1 MAKKINATAEPLVFV
16 NGETGE
22 EITIEFNRAI
32 VLRMEREGYSGEV
45 LADEVRKAPISTLV
59 DLFYY
64 GMLMHQ
70 PDTTKEQATD
80 FFFDNIGANTD
91 VMERITQ
98 LFEKPYTDMMTAQ
111 RKNSLW
117 TVK

>member
-1 MAKKINATAEPLVFV
+1 MATKKAKTVEPLVFV

-22 EITIEFNRAI
+22 EITIEFNRMI
-32 VLRMEREGYSGEV
+32 ILRMEKEGYSGERI
-45 LADEVRKAPISTLV
+45 ASEIGSAPLSTV
-59 DLFYY
+59 ADLFYY

-70 PDTTKEQATD
+70 PDTTKEEAYD
-80 FFFDNIGANTD
+80 FFFDNIGVDEDIFNRLSELLA
-91 VMERITQ
+91 
-98 LFEKPYTDMMTAQ
+98 KPYDDMLAAQ

>member
-1 MAKKINATAEPLVFV
+1 MAKKTNTVEPLVFV

-22 EITIEFNRAI
+22 TVTIEFNRLVI
-32 VLRMEREGYSGEV
+32 LQMEKDGYSGEKI
-45 LADEVRKAPISTLV
+45 ADSVREAPISTLV

-70 PDTTKEQATD
+70 PNTTKEEATD
-80 FFFDNIGANTD
+80 FFFDNVGAD
-91 VMERITQ
+91 SDIMERLTS
-98 LFEKPYTDMMTAQ
+98 LFTKPYEDMMTAQ